1 MQGHV
6 AIAAPEGRRATPNYS
21 LKARVLRIKQ
31 TNGLNFST
39 ALPTSPRRLPILPL
53 GLFFMKFR
61 GPQALSNRRRKT
73 IVCATEACSG
83 ISWTLHYGM
92 VNNLRYRLKT
102 RGKSTS
108 SMTLTGVASGAKGR
122 SRAMVAP

>member
-73 IVCATEACSG
+73 IVCATKAGYFLDGDAAALHDRLAVTGHSG
-83 ISWTLHYGM
+83 GRNPLCAIPRFPDGAGRRRPAS
-92 VNNLRYRLKT
+92 NRLT
-102 RGKSTS
+102 
-108 SMTLTGVASGAKGR
+108 
-122 SRAMVAP
+122 

>member
-61 GPQALSNRRRKT
+61 GPQALSNRRQKT
-73 IVCATEACSG
+73 IVCANFCPV
-83 ISWTLHYGM
+83 ISLDTALTFQ
-92 VNNLRYRLKT
+92 LREIGR
-102 RGKSTS
+102 
-108 SMTLTGVASGAKGR
+108 ASCR
-122 SRAMVAP
+122 